1 MKVLNEEFK
10 KEITAADYKAAT
22 IDAAMD
28 FEMRTIKI
36 YSSRAKQLDEPHEEE
51 LYRIHA
57 GCRKGHH
64 ELLERIN
71 DEVKST
77 NIEL

>member
-36 YSSRAKQLDEPHEEE
+36 YSSRAK
-51 LYRIHA
+51 
-57 GCRKGHH
+57 
-64 ELLERIN
+64 
-71 DEVKST
+71 
-77 NIEL
+77 